1 MIKLEISNL
10 MASLEIK
17 EGASEEFNKCSFICS
32 SLNESFFE
40 IRIKCILTPHLIFFL
55 NYSYV

>member
-1 MIKLEISNL
+1 

-17 EGASEEFNKCSFICS
+17 EGASDELNKCSFICS

-40 IRIKCILTPHLIFFL
+40 IKIKFILTPHLILFL
-55 NYSYV
+55 DYSYV